1 MAQFNPT
8 TKRPKG
14 GTNAAGGRRADL
26 SWIGSIVGAAAG
38 DGAANSG
45 LTPAAT
51 NYLGGGYTGDIPV
64 YTDNAG
70 IAAGGDINTP
80 QNITPAQ
87 TQLYSKQFNPSAD
100 NMYNQ
105 PTTWQRLTNPR
116 GAAATDAANAGAKQQ
131 FAMQGAADQVNEA
144 KALADVKA
152 VNAHNSPFDDP
163 DEEDYAARLIVKQV
177 GANNINKLGAQ
188 GAIDNYLQGQST
200 LANSRAQTPGIE
212 ATSRELQNRADIG
225 SATKDSDIRSKLA
238 QNDYQIGDV
247 TAKGT
252 EIPSRTE
259 ANINENTLRGIKAQS
274 GVVLNPAQTSLESA
288 KIDAAQ
294 REMPSAVA
302 RSIYNNTNIPV
313 GGEGATPYTLQLN
326 PSGGGGVLN
335 QTPGAINRADP
346 MGIMGSSKIP
356 SGTVFANGRAFAP
369 KAITPAPVTTP
380 SNNLVP
386 AATSLGGPK
395 TSGVIPSTPGGDTS
409 VSDEDYYKQYLE
421 EQARKLRGGIPQNLV
436 IPNY

>member
-1 MAQFNPT
+1 MANKF
-8 TKRPKG
+8 KRPKNGDIGSG
-14 GTNAAGGRRADL
+14 GKRPHVDLSSVAGAIAGG
-26 SWIGSIVGAAAG
+26 
-38 DGAANSG
+38 ANPE

-51 NYLGGGYTGDIPV
+51 NYLGGGYTGDTPV
-64 YTDNAG
+64 NVDNAG
-70 IAAGGDINTP
+70 VTQGGDVNTP
-80 QNITPAQ
+80 VNLTPAQ
-87 TQLYSKQFNPSAD
+87 TGLYSKSFNPMTD
-100 NMYNQ
+100 NMYQ
-105 PTTWQRLTNPR
+105 SPSGFKRIINPH
-116 GAAATDAANAGAKQQ
+116 AAAAIDQANFSAKQG
-131 FAMQGAADQVNEA
+131 FATSNIADQVNEA
-144 KALADVKA
+144 KAIADVKA

-200 LANSRAQTPGIE
+200 LTNSRAQTPGIE

-259 ANINENTLRGIKAQS
+259 ANINENTLRGAKAQS

-294 REMPSAVA
+294 RALPALTA
-302 RSIYNNTNIPV
+302 REIFNASNVPI
-313 GGEGATPYTLQLN
+313 GGTGSSPLTLQLDK
-326 PSGGGGVLN
+326 SGTGGVIN
-335 QTPGAINRADP
+335 KTPGFINKDDFSNL
-346 MGIMGSSKIP
+346 GGSNNIAN
-356 SGTVFANGRAFAP
+356 GTVFANGRAVVP
-369 KAITPAPVTTP
+369 KPTPAPVTTP

-395 TSGVIPSTPGGDTS
+395 TTGVMPANPPNDTA